1 MFAVIGSRGE
11 NLFQLA
17 QKLGHL
23 VRGEFQSA
31 VQVNTVEQRGRAAV
45 LRTFDSLRELETRVA
60 HDGQFDGT
68 ASPWAPALL
77 LERKEFNIKAHASRL
92 PLHLAFS
99 FFTDMT
105 HAPQLRCR
113 RRMRTPRRCP
123 IHTVLGW
130 CAKELAH
137 GPNVGWMTCDGGRG
151 DRQKQ
156 SECGVRNLSAR
167 SRCR

>member
-1 MFAVIGSRGE
+1 VHGLDHLVFAVIGSRGE

-60 HDGQFDGT
+60 Q
-68 ASPWAPALL
+68 
-77 LERKEFNIKAHASRL
+77 
-92 PLHLAFS
+92 AFS

-113 RRMRTPRRCP
+113 RRMRTPRQCP

-130 CAKELAH
+130 CAMELAH
-137 GPNVGWMTCDGGRG
+137 VGT
-151 DRQKQ
+151 
-156 SECGVRNLSAR
+156 
-167 SRCR
+167 